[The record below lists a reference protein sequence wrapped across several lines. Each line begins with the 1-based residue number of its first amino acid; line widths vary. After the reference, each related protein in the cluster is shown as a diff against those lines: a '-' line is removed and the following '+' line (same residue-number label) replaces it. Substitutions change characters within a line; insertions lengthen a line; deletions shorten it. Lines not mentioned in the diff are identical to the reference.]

1 MTEFT
6 FKEVTVF
13 TVAIFLSEVL
23 KEIFNIIFK
32 IWTAK
37 SDLHKE

>member
-1 MTEFT
+1 MTGFT

-13 TVAIFLSEVL
+13 TVATFLSEAL

-32 IWTAK
+32 IWTDK
-37 SDLHKE
+37 CDLHKE